1 MISIRVRRL
10 SEEDIQQV
18 YELIDDDTAKDTDLN
33 VPFTLTN
40 AGIFV
45 KSYYTYGAWHSGK
58 LVGAFEL
65 KPDGEVSYLVHRDY
79 RKQNIATEMLKMAK
93 RIARKDFQV
102 NTLYCTIKDDNIP
115 SIRTAKKL
123 GFNVYHGKQKI

>member
-10 SEEDIQQV
+10 SEEDIQHV
-18 YELIDDDTAKDTDLN
+18 DELIDDVTAKDTDLN

-45 KSYYTYGAWHSGK
+45 RTYTTYGAWYNNK

-65 KPDGEVSYLVHRDY
+65 KPDGEVSYLVHKDY

-123 GFNVYHGKQKI
+123 GFNVYHGK

>member
-10 SEEDIQQV
+10 TKEDIQQV
-18 YELIDDDTAKDTDLN
+18 CELIDDDTAKDTDLN

-45 KSYYTYGAWHSGK
+45 ESYSTYGAWHNNK
-58 LVGAFEL
+58 LVGSFEL
-65 KPDGEVSYLVHRDY
+65 KADGEVSYLVHKDY
-79 RKQNIATEMLKMAK
+79 RKQNIATEMLKIAK
-93 RIARKDFQV
+93 RIARKDLQV
-102 NTLYCTIKDDNIP
+102 NTLYCTIKDNNIP

-123 GFNVYHGKQKI
+123 GFNVYHGK

>member
-10 SEEDIQQV
+10 TKEDIQQV
-18 YELIDDDTAKDTDLN
+18 YELIDVDTAKDTDLN

-45 KSYYTYGAWHSGK
+45 ESYSTYGAWHNNK
-58 LVGAFEL
+58 LVGSFEL
-65 KPDGEVSYLVHRDY
+65 KADGEVSYLVHKDY
-79 RKQNIATEMLKMAK
+79 RKQNIATEMLKIAK
-93 RIARKDFQV
+93 RIARKDLQV
-102 NTLYCTIKDDNIP
+102 NTLYCTIKDNNIP

-123 GFNVYHGKQKI
+123 GFNVYHGK